1 MEKIRAFLAIPLSSE
16 ARAVVAGVADELAG
30 EVPERAV
37 KWVSPERIHI
47 TVRFLGSTPLDKLE
61 PLAGHLDRIAEQ
73 HAPFTL
79 ELDSLGCFPNERR
92 PRVIWVGVAGQTRRL
107 EDLQRDIEQMVVDMG
122 WEPERRDFHAH
133 LTLGRVKDKS
143 ARVDLPWGQRVAP
156 ATIPVQEVHLFE
168 SELRPNGPLYTRRH
182 SSSLGGPV

>member
-37 KWVSPERIHI
+37 KWVSPERIHL
-47 TVRFLGSTPLDKLE
+47 TVRFLGSTPVDKLE
-61 PLAGHLDRIAEQ
+61 PLASHLDRIAGQ
-73 HAPFTL
+73 HAPFAL

-92 PRVIWVGVAGQTRRL
+92 PRVIWVGVAGQTRKL
-107 EDLQRDIEQMVVDMG
+107 EDLQSDIEQMVVDMG
-122 WEPERRDFHAH
+122 WERERRDFHAH

-143 ARVDLPWGQRVAP
+143 ARVDLPWGQGVAP

-168 SELRPNGPLYTRRH
+168 SELRRSGPLYTIRH
-182 SSSLGGPV
+182 SSSLGGPA